1 LPWKR
6 KFISAD
12 RSSSNQTYSSLSL
25 KEIGKIFDMD
35 YTAVC
40 QVVRRFEKSI
50 KRDDKIRKKLASL
63 LDE

>member
-6 KFISAD
+6 KAISAN

-40 QVVRRFEKSI
+40 QAVRRFEKSI
-50 KRDDKIRKKLASL
+50 KSDDKIRKKLASL
-63 LDE
+63 LE